1 MLVYSVGYCKIFCMK
16 DIKNK
21 STESE
26 TMTKTHITE
35 TSPMYRVTD
44 LYNHEGFIH
53 WNKNKKYSGESMSNI
68 NPFGESYKIYDLI
81 DNEGFIYYEVY
92 KMGLSKDKKELDETN
107 DTLLL
112 STYNKDDVNKYMNKQ

>member
-1 MLVYSVGYCKIFCMK
+1 MLVYIMGYCKIFCMK

-21 STESE
+21 STEGK

>member
-44 LYNHEGFIH
+44 LYNHEGFI
-53 WNKNKKYSGESMSNI
+53 
-68 NPFGESYKIYDLI
+68 
-81 DNEGFIYYEVY
+81 YYEVY